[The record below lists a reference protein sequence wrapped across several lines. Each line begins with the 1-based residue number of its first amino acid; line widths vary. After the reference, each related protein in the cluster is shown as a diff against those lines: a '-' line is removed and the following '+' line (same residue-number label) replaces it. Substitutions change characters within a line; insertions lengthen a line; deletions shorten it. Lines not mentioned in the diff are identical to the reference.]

1 MVLKHGRPYLPADQN
16 PQEGLMRKLI
26 FGTVLLAIAS
36 VGSYALITA
45 SMAAAR
51 DAKAATFA
59 ERFDAVYNR

>member
-1 MVLKHGRPYLPADQN
+1 
-16 PQEGLMRKLI
+16 MRKLI

-36 VGSYALITA
+36 IGSYALISA

-59 ERFDAVYNR
+59 ERFDAVYNK